1 LFLDIVNALTTTAGL
16 DPTEI
21 PAKIEGV
28 AFGPDLTS
36 SDPATHEVV
45 TWHTLFIANDNDF
58 LATLSPPVGNGE
70 NPNQFFVFAF
80 SDSDLP
86 SFVPQRFQDHDDD
99 DRGRG
104 GR

>member
-1 LFLDIVNALTTTAGL
+1 
-16 DPTEI
+16 
-21 PAKIEGV
+21 
-28 AFGPDLTS
+28 
-36 SDPATHEVV
+36 
-45 TWHTLFIANDNDF
+45 
-58 LATLSPPVGNGE
+58 VGNGE